1 MIIVELKY
9 AIGIDYDGSIAVLDT
24 AKPDLTLEEELEALE
39 AIKLKILGELENG
52 KN

>member
-9 AIGIDYDGSIAVLDT
+9 AIGIEYDVIIAVLDT
-24 AKPDLTLEEELEALE
+24 AKTDLALEEELEALE